1 MCTPLTKVAFRRY
14 TAPSLH
20 RANIDPFF
28 QRTATTDVTPTQG
41 TWSRVEVAS
50 HECQLYEPPRPSPHG
65 YVVIYL
71 HGVHLN
77 RLDDKPAF
85 IEQFDRH
92 GLRVVCPRAA
102 RSWWADIVCE
112 EFDHRLTAERFVLD
126 HVLGWIEQTW
136 NVRPPQIALL
146 GTSMGGQ
153 GALRFAFKHPR
164 IFPIAAAIS
173 PAIDYHLRMDEGDE
187 TLWQMYADPE
197 AARQDTALLHV
208 HALNWPRNLWFACD
222 PSDYRWHESA
232 DRLRMKLSA
241 LGIPHEVD
249 LDTSGGGHGF
259 EYYNRMAEKA
269 VGFIAARL
277 ESERLRV

>member
-1 MCTPLTKVAFRRY
+1 VAFRRY

-20 RANIDPFF
+20 GANIDPFF

-85 IEQFDRH
+85 VEQFDRH

-112 EFDHRLTAERFVLD
+112 EFDHQLTAERFVLD

-153 GALRFAFKHPR
+153 GALRFAFKHPQ

-222 PSDYRWHESA
+222 PGDYRWHESA

-259 EYYNRMAEKA
+259 EYYNRRADKA